1 MAMFYDLCNE
11 IWSGCPATTSMEN
24 GLDAGDMAVV
34 KNDTTKTVEDDE
46 NGTEITVVI
55 TPHTYTYTSHL
66 HLNKN
71 PIRRSQLW
79 KQDQRM

>member
-1 MAMFYDLCNE
+1 MFYDLCNE

-55 TPHTYTYTSHL
+55 TPHTYTSHL